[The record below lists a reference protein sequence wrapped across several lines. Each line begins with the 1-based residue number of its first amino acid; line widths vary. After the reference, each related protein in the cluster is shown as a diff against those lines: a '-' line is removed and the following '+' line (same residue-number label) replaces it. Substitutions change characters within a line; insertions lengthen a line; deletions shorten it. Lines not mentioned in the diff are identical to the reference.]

1 MGAELGATTSVFP
14 TDEITKEYLI
24 QQGREEDYVELKA
37 DEDATYDEEITV
49 DLSKLVPLTAK
60 PHSPDAVVPVSE
72 LRGMKINQVVIG
84 SCTNS
89 SLPDMLK
96 AAKILK
102 EEE

>member
-1 MGAELGATTSVFP
+1 MN
-14 TDEITKEYLI
+14 EITKEYLI

-72 LRGMKINQVVIG
+72 LKRNRKLNQSKLIG
-84 SCTNS
+84 FLYNS

-96 AAKILK
+96 AAKS
-102 EEE
+102 